1 MWIRVQDE
9 KILVDP
15 KIIQVT
21 KGILKKSKYT
31 IVGKVTNSTE
41 EMAVN
46 LGAYDSEEIAQRV
59 FEEIEQAILSDKK
72 MYVMPESNIIY

>member
-15 KIIQVT
+15 KIIQIT

-31 IVGKVTNSTE
+31 VVGKVTNSTE
-41 EMAVN
+41 EIAVT

-72 MYVMPESNIIY
+72 IYVMPEVDGTY

>member
-41 EMAVN
+41 EIAVN
-46 LGAYDSEEIAQRV
+46 LGVYDSEEIAQRV

-72 MYVMPESNIIY
+72 IYVMPESNIIY

>member
-15 KIIQVT
+15 KMIQVT

-31 IVGKVTNSTE
+31 IVGKVTNSTD

-46 LGAYDSEEIAQRV
+46 LGAYDSEEVAQRV
-59 FEEIEQAILSDKK
+59 FEEIEQAILNDKK
-72 MYVMPESNIIY
+72 LYVMPESNEIY

>member
-15 KIIQVT
+15 KIIEVT

-31 IVGKVTNSTE
+31 IVGKVTNTTD

-46 LGAYDSEEIAQRV
+46 LGVYDSEEIAQRI

-72 MYVMPESNIIY
+72 IYVMPESNIIY

>member
-9 KILVDP
+9 KTLVEP
-15 KIIQVT
+15 KIIGIT

-31 IVGKVTNSTE
+31 IVGKVTNSTQ
-41 EMAVN
+41 EMVVN
-46 LGAYDSEEIAQRV
+46 LGTYDSEEIADRV

-72 MYVMPESNIIY
+72 IYVMPESNGIY

>member
-9 KILVDP
+9 NILVDP

-31 IVGKVTNSTE
+31 IAGKVTNSTE
-41 EMAVN
+41 EIAVN
-46 LGAYDSEEIAQRV
+46 LGVYDSEEIAQRV

-72 MYVMPESNIIY
+72 IYVMPESNIIY

>member
-9 KILVDP
+9 KILVEP
-15 KIIQVT
+15 KVIQVT

-41 EMAVN
+41 EIAVN
-46 LGAYDSEEIAQRV
+46 LGVYDSEEIAQRV

-72 MYVMPESNIIY
+72 IYVMPESNIIY

>member
-31 IVGKVTNSTE
+31 IVGKVTNNTD
-41 EMAVN
+41 EMVVN
-46 LGAYDSEEIAQRV
+46 LGVYDSEEIAERV
-59 FEEIEQAILSDKK
+59 FEEIEQAILNDKK
-72 MYVMPESNIIY
+72 LYVMPESNMIY

>member
-15 KIIQVT
+15 KVIQVT

-41 EMAVN
+41 EIAVN
-46 LGAYDSEEIAQRV
+46 LGVYDSEEIAQRV

-72 MYVMPESNIIY
+72 IYVMPESNIIY

>member
-31 IVGKVTNSTE
+31 IAGKVTNSTE
-41 EMAVN
+41 EIAVN
-46 LGAYDSEEIAQRV
+46 LGVYDSEEIAQRV

-72 MYVMPESNIIY
+72 IYVMPESNIIY

>member
-15 KIIQVT
+15 KVIQVT
-21 KGILKKSKYT
+21 KGILKKCKYT

-41 EMAVN
+41 EIAVN
-46 LGAYDSEEIAQRV
+46 LGVYDSEEIAQRV

-72 MYVMPESNIIY
+72 IYVMPESNIIY

>member
-15 KIIQVT
+15 KVIQVI

-41 EMAVN
+41 EIAVN
-46 LGAYDSEEIAQRV
+46 LGVYDSEEIAQRV

-72 MYVMPESNIIY
+72 IYVMPESNIIY

>member
-15 KIIQVT
+15 KIIQIT

-31 IVGKVTNSTE
+31 VVGKVTNSTE
-41 EMAVN
+41 EIAVN

-72 MYVMPESNIIY
+72 IYVMPEVDGTY